1 MLRESGREV
10 ATFHCKIRKLR
21 APVRIEVASVD
32 RRFFFVID
40 REVIFSCDL
49 EAQPAQPIAH
59 ATKVSPDPAGSS
71 GELRDARL
79 AVGSQSLRVTVDDLL
94 VRRDIYYTPDIQ
106 GISASRVGDYH
117 LGKEEFFVLGDNS
130 PVSLDSRRDMDEA
143 IVRRVDVLG
152 RVWRWR

>member
-10 ATFHCKIRKLR
+10 ATFHCKTKKLR
-21 APVRIEVASVD
+21 APVWIEVASVD

-59 ATKVSPDPAGSS
+59 ATKVSTESADLSD
-71 GELRDARL
+71 ERL
-79 AVGSQSLRVTVDDLL
+79 D
-94 VRRDIYYTPDIQ
+94 
-106 GISASRVGDYH
+106 
-117 LGKEEFFVLGDNS
+117 
-130 PVSLDSRRDMDEA
+130 DSRQDTDEA
-143 IVRRVDVLG
+143 IVRRADVLG